1 MKSCNA
7 KCKKGNAECT
17 GLSAETV
24 EGAALPLEGVD
35 HVHGGDGLPLGVLG
49 VGHGVA
55 DHVLEEDLE
64 DAPGLL
70 VDEAGDPLDAA
81 PPGEAPDGGLGDALG
96 DRRSG
101 RPTDRRLTWMLS
113 RRTLRCLLAPPL
125 PSPLPPLP
133 RPVISRAKSAKTRR
147 LDQHKR
153 VIGQNSERFT

>member
-1 MKSCNA
+1 MGQSLISLC
-7 KCKKGNAECT
+7 KCVGPKKGRLVV
-17 GLSAETV
+17 LSARMMCCLSSESV
-24 EGAALPLEGVD
+24 QDASLPLEGVH

-49 VGHGVA
+49 VGDGVA

-133 RPVISRAKSAKTRR
+133 RPVTLYA
-147 LDQHKR
+147 
-153 VIGQNSERFT
+153 

>member
-7 KCKKGNAECT
+7 RKLLNAECT

-81 PPGEAPDGGLGDALG
+81 PPGEAPDGGLGDAL
-96 DRRSG
+96 DVV
-101 RPTDRRLTWMLS
+101 TED
-113 RRTLRCLLAPPL
+113 LAVPL
-125 PSPLPPLP
+125 GASLAQPLAALATPGHDGL
-133 RPVISRAKSAKTRR
+133 VS
-147 LDQHKR
+147 
-153 VIGQNSERFT
+153 

>member
-1 MKSCNA
+1 MPEA
-7 KCKKGNAECT
+7 RVTELAAE
-17 GLSAETV
+17 AV

-49 VGHGVA
+49 VGDGVA
-55 DHVLEEDLE
+55 DHVLEEDFE
-64 DAPGLL
+64 DASGLL

-81 PPGEAPDGGLGDALG
+81 PPGEVPDGVLGDALG

-133 RPVISRAKSAKTRR
+133 RPVMVDRSASTRR
-147 LDQHKR
+147 LDR
-153 VIGQNSERFT
+153 

>member
-1 MKSCNA
+1 MPEA
-7 KCKKGNAECT
+7 WVTELAAE
-17 GLSAETV
+17 AV

-35 HVHGGDGLPLGVLG
+35 HVHGGDGLPLSVLG

-96 DRRSG
+96 DRRV
-101 RPTDRRLTWMLS
+101 TTIDDLTWMLS

-133 RPVISRAKSAKTRR
+133 RPVMMDWSAKTRR
-147 LDQHKR
+147 LDR
-153 VIGQNSERFT
+153 

>member
-35 HVHGGDGLPLGVLG
+35 HVHGGDGLPLSVLG

-81 PPGEAPDGGLGDALG
+81 PPGEALAQGEKVGQPFLGV
-96 DRRSG
+96 
-101 RPTDRRLTWMLS
+101 
-113 RRTLRCLLAPPL
+113 LL
-125 PSPLPPLP
+125 
-133 RPVISRAKSAKTRR
+133 
-147 LDQHKR
+147 
-153 VIGQNSERFT
+153 